1 MEIPMQMASSRS
13 AALRVLAMLSLGA
26 LMAACTSFPSQNGL
40 VGLGLE
46 SSPRSVISSG
56 RVTIE
61 LRDENGYTMAGY
73 MVDIGWQE
81 PRFYKT
87 RAFTDRNGRVTFS
100 GVPDVAEVTINHEG
114 GIYQQTIIVPQS
126 GRADMAVSLYTQG
139 GYAARL
145 EAERERLRQQQA
157 AASSPA
163 R

>member
-1 MEIPMQMASSRS
+1 MEIPVQFASSR
-13 AALRVLAMLSLGA
+13 ATGLRVLVMLALGA
-26 LMAACTSFPSQNGL
+26 ALTACASVSGQRGL
-40 VGLGLE
+40 VGLGLD
-46 SSPRSVISSG
+46 SSPRSVLSTG
-56 RVTIE
+56 RVTVE
-61 LRDENGYTMAGY
+61 VRDENGYTMAGY

-114 GIYQQTIIVPQS
+114 GIYQQILIVPQT
-126 GRADMAVSLYTQG
+126 GRADLPVMLDTRG
-139 GYAARL
+139 GYQARL

-157 AASSPA
+157 AAS